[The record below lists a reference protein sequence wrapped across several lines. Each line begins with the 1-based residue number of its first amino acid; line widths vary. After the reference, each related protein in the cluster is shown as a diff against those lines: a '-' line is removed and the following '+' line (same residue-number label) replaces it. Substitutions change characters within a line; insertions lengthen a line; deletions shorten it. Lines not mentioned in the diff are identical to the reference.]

1 MGKVWYNMKHI
12 EEVEIRMKPLGSK
25 TVYTARL
32 MLRSITQADAD
43 SLVGIKS
50 LPMTIDE
57 ARKSVAAMVDEL
69 RKPFAFHW
77 VITLDGAVIG
87 RIKAWDV
94 NPYNGYLQLGY
105 DMGPEYRGNGYMTE
119 AVRAVIH
126 FLLTEAEVNRVF
138 CSVRESNLAS
148 CRVCE
153 KVGMIHEGT
162 LRQHYARQDGGY
174 DDVRIYGI
182 ISSDLAKED

>member
-1 MGKVWYNMKHI
+1 
-12 EEVEIRMKPLGSK
+12 MKPLGSK
-25 TVYTARL
+25 PICTARL
-32 MLRSITQADAD
+32 MLRPVAQSDTEALIR
-43 SLVGIKS
+43 IKS
-50 LPMTIDE
+50 LAMSLDD

-69 RKPFAFHW
+69 RKPFTFHW
-77 VITLDGAVIG
+77 VITLDGTVIG

-105 DMGPEYRGNGYMTE
+105 DMGPEYRSNGYMTE